1 MISGRFR
8 RHSPDRGNDGPDR
21 HEQRPHP
28 RHSSTHLMAVVLR
41 HLESRLVAGLLVFL
55 PIFVTYV
62 IFGFFY
68 DFIEPLL
75 DPVFVWINVPH
86 YPGLGFAAL
95 VIIVYLMGLFIG
107 WAVAK
112 FLVHQFHNL
121 IARVPVIG
129 AVYNTTR
136 QGIDFLSDTQQ
147 SNYRGVVLF
156 EFPRL
161 GVLSIGLITSELGKL
176 DGVQEFLSI
185 YVPTTPIPSSG
196 YLVILP
202 ANSVTPTDMSV
213 EEAMR
218 MIISGGIIAGDI
230 FRDRTMIQDRST
242 PSEHWLWGGGDSMG
256 GVHVI
261 GGNRVT
267 RTEAREPEQ
276 SIAITD

>member
-1 MISGRFR
+1 M
-8 RHSPDRGNDGPDR
+8 
-21 HEQRPHP
+21 
-28 RHSSTHLMAVVLR
+28 
-41 HLESRLVAGLLVFL
+41 AGLLVFL

-62 IFGFFY
+62 IFDFFY
-68 DFIEPLL
+68 DFIDPLL
-75 DPVFVWINVPH
+75 DPVFDWINLPH
-86 YPGLGFAAL
+86 YPGLGFAGV
-95 VIIVYLMGLFIG
+95 VIVVYLMGLFIG

-121 IARVPVIG
+121 IARVPVVG
-129 AVYNTTR
+129 AVYDTTR

-147 SNYRGVVLF
+147 TNYRGVVLF

-230 FRDRTMIQDRST
+230 FQNRTMFQDRST
-242 PSEHWLWGGGDSMG
+242 SSEYWLWGGGDTMS
-256 GVHVI
+256 GVQTI
-261 GGNRVT
+261 GVNRVT
-267 RTEAREPEQ
+267 RIDAREPEK
-276 SIAITD
+276 SIVITD

>member
-1 MISGRFR
+1 M
-8 RHSPDRGNDGPDR
+8 
-21 HEQRPHP
+21 
-28 RHSSTHLMAVVLR
+28 
-41 HLESRLVAGLLVFL
+41 AGLLVFL

-62 IFGFFY
+62 IFDFFY
-68 DFIEPLL
+68 DFIDPLL
-75 DPVFVWINVPH
+75 DPVFDWINLPH
-86 YPGLGFAAL
+86 YPGLGFAGV
-95 VIIVYLMGLFIG
+95 VIVVYLMGLFIG

-121 IARVPVIG
+121 IARVPVVG
-129 AVYNTTR
+129 AVYDTTR

-147 SNYRGVVLF
+147 TNYRGVVLF

-202 ANSVTPTDMSV
+202 ANSVTPTDMTV

-230 FRDRTMIQDRST
+230 FQNRTMFQDRST
-242 PSEHWLWGGGDSMG
+242 SSEHWLWGGGDTMS
-256 GVHVI
+256 GVQTI

-267 RTEAREPEQ
+267 RIDAREPEK
-276 SIAITD
+276 SIVITD